1 MITENTGMSAI
12 GRYQALDP
20 GLRNLTDAWPGADL
34 GGPAQ
39 ALFREFPES
48 SPEEGSSN
56 NAVHDVP
63 SAHLYLSNPE
73 CSALP
78 YHVDPYPAVVLAL
91 YGSKQWVAC
100 APAETGWE
108 KFRHRCSEVTSWD
121 LANNDCEEF
130 TMEPGDLLFLPMDA
144 VHNARAGPEG
154 AVHITYG
161 PCNRGRGSLHRFAC
175 LIVPQKFFRKFWI
188 LVLGLVAKI
197 VVWLYNML
205 KDQSVDHLDARPSSN
220 VNPPRT
226 KDGGARLRRGGA
238 QASYD

>member
-1 MITENTGMSAI
+1 MG
-12 GRYQALDP
+12 
-20 GLRNLTDAWPGADL
+20 
-34 GGPAQ
+34 
-39 ALFREFPES
+39 
-48 SPEEGSSN
+48 
-56 NAVHDVP
+56 HDVP
-63 SAHLYLSNPE
+63 SAHLYLSGPE

-78 YHVDPYPAVVLAL
+78 YHVDPYPAVVLGV
-91 YGSKQWVAC
+91 YGSKHWTAC
-100 APAETGWE
+100 ASAETGWE

-188 LVLGLVAKI
+188 LVLGFGAKI
-197 VVWLYNML
+197 IVGAYNLFKQMQQE
-205 KDQSVDHLDARPSSN
+205 QSGDTSARHSGQRNSSN
-220 VNPPRT
+220 TASRR
-226 KDGGARLRRGGA
+226 DGGVRLRRGGS
-238 QASYD
+238 QASGS